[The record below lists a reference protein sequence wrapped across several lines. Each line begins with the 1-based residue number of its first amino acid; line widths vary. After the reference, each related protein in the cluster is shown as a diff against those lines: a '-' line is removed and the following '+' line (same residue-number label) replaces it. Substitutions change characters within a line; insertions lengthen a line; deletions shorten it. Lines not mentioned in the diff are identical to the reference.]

1 MKRIYFLM
9 LMTMLFNIA
18 ADAQR
23 NVPAELERRIA
34 GKTKVVDIMREVNAY
49 YDNGR
54 ANISQNAN
62 DDDDFEGN
70 DYDWW
75 KKWEYWAVR
84 RLMPNGDIANHRA
97 LNNQALAETE
107 ARWGNQLQF
116 ARTSLRANNA
126 FANESN
132 PAAARDNNANR
143 SFGDWT
149 SIGPFDGGTVVNTQ
163 TPATE
168 FADIVG
174 VARMDRIAFHP
185 TNANI
190 MYTGSPSGGV
200 YKTTNAGGSWTAIGD
215 GLPSGVAC
223 IGVAPSNGNV
233 VYVFTGDGDSH
244 YSGTLVFSIN
254 LSPASDGL
262 FKSVDGGDTWTKC
275 TNMYTGLGDIV
286 GHQISISQSNS
297 NYLFVATDKGLYR
310 TIDGGNS
317 WTQVRTGNQWDVEFR
332 PYDDSTVYTS
342 TATGVD
348 RSIAG
353 GRVGTWTASTFNF
366 SPSSNRIDLAVRR
379 NNTSAISTYVYALA
393 GDAFTG
399 SFAGIFLSTDLGVNF
414 TRQSNTPNILGNST
428 TGADG
433 SDQTRYDLGICVKPT
448 DVTTIVTAG
457 LCVWRGVGTSG
468 ATMQFSSTYRER
480 NGTAAQFI
488 HPDVHDVQYNPVNN
502 NLYAATDG
510 GVYRSTDDGATWT
523 NISTGLVA
531 SQIYHMH
538 MKDADGD
545 GDMDGIEAIA
555 GAQDNGIKYRNSS
568 GSWVHYY
575 CCDGYDGIL
584 KGSQGNYIV
593 ANYNNGWNR
602 SSNGGT
608 TLTSLGTTTFFTPF
622 AIDYDNDDT
631 MYAANSSLRR
641 SFDGFVTNTTLGTDV
656 NNFVTTCPSNNA
668 RLYGS
673 SSTRTN
679 LRISEDRGSTWTTIS
694 TNPGWPAG
702 GLIVTDAKPWPTN
715 SVEVYATFG
724 GYSAGNKVFRTLD
737 AGLTWTNYSGSLPNV
752 PVHSVATSPEG
763 VYAGTEIGVFFR
775 ADGAADWTPFY
786 TGMPAAIVTDLWVNE
801 NGFVYAS
808 TFGRGAW
815 IATRWAACE
824 ANISV
829 TGALDG
835 DHFYESNI
843 STTMTAKSQ
852 SGNNTTILAKSNGFV
867 DLKDGFEMKN
877 GTEFKA
883 YIGPCN
889 TGGIPTGLRSNG
901 ATIVEYDDKDQAKN
915 RKQNSVYYHL
925 AADGIEV
932 NMPEDGVLDI
942 IVQNAETQKLTQVLQ
957 QHKLSKGM
965 YKIVI
970 GEGRFSGNVKLNG
983 VAIPQL

>member
-1 MKRIYFLM
+1 MKRIYFLT
-9 LMTMLFNIA
+9 LMTLLFNIA
-18 ADAQR
+18 ANAQR

-54 ANISQNAN
+54 ANISTNAN
-62 DDDDFEGN
+62 DEDHDFEGN
-70 DYDWW
+70 DYDGW
-75 KKWEYWAVR
+75 KKWEYWAMR
-84 RLMPNGDIANHRA
+84 RLMPNGDLANHSA
-97 LNNQALAETE
+97 LNIAALEQTE

-132 PAAARDNNANR
+132 PAASRDNNANR

-149 SIGPFDGGTVVNTQ
+149 SIGPTNAGPIVGSGTNV
-163 TPATE
+163 
-168 FADIVG
+168 DIPG

-185 TNANI
+185 TNASI
-190 MYTGSPSGGV
+190 LYTGSPSGGLW
-200 YKTTNAGGSWTAIGD
+200 KTINGGASWTSIGD

-223 IGVAPSNGNV
+223 LGVAPSNGNV
-233 VYVFTGDGDSH
+233 IYVFTGDGDSH
-244 YSGTLVFSIN
+244 IPGYFVFN
-254 LSPASDGL
+254 FNYSPAHNGL
-262 FKSVDGGDTWTKC
+262 YKSVDGGDTWTKC
-275 TNMYTGLGDIV
+275 TDMYTGVGDIV
-286 GHQISISQSNS
+286 GHHLSISQSNS

-342 TATGVD
+342 TTNTVD

-353 GRVGTWTASTFNF
+353 GRVGTWTASTFNIAPA
-366 SPSSNRIDLAVRR
+366 SPNRIDLAVRR
-379 NNTSAISTYVYALA
+379 NNTSAASTFVYALA
-393 GDAFTG
+393 GNGTTG
-399 SFAGIFLSTDLGVNF
+399 AFAGLYLSTDQGVSF
-414 TRQSNTPNILGNST
+414 TRQSNTPNIFGST
-428 TGADG
+428 TTGGDG
-433 SDQTRYDLGICVKPT
+433 SDQTPYDMGICVKPT
-448 DVTTIVTAG
+448 DVSTVITCG
-457 LCVWRGVGTSG
+457 LCVWRGAGTNG
-468 ATMQFSSTYRER
+468 TTMQFSTTYRESL
-480 NGTAAQFI
+480 GAANQYI
-488 HPDVHDVQYNPVNN
+488 HPDVHDVQYNPVDNA
-502 NLYAATDG
+502 LYAASDG
-510 GVYRSTDDGATWT
+510 GIFKSVDDGATWT
-523 NISTGLVA
+523 TISQGLAA
-531 SQIYHMH
+531 SQLYHMR

-545 GDMDGIEAIA
+545 GDMDGIEVIA
-555 GAQDNGIKYRNSS
+555 GAQDNGMKYRTAA
-568 GSWVHYY
+568 GAWQHMI
-575 CCDGYDGIL
+575 CCDGYDGVL
-584 KGSQGNYIV
+584 KGSAGNYAV
-593 ANYNNGWNR
+593 VDFNDAVYR
-602 SSNGGT
+602 TSNGGVNMNFI
-608 TLTSLGTTTFFTPF
+608 LSTSNYFSPM

-631 MYAANSSLRR
+631 MYLASSTSLRR
-641 SFDGFVTNTTLGTDV
+641 SFDGFVTNTSIAVDV
-656 NNFVTTCPSNNA
+656 SNFISACPSNNA

-673 SSTRTN
+673 SSARTN
-679 LRISEDRGSTWTTIS
+679 LRISDDRGSTWTTIS
-694 TNPGWPAG
+694 TNAGWPAG
-702 GLIVTDAKPWPTN
+702 GLTVTDAKPWYN
-715 SVEVYATFG
+715 FSGEVYVTFG
-724 GYSAGNKVFRTLD
+724 GYSAGNKVFRTGD

-763 VYAGTEIGVFFR
+763 VYVGTEIGVFFR
-775 ADGAADWTPFY
+775 ADGAPDWTPFY
-786 TGMPAAIVTDLWVNE
+786 TGMPVAIVTDLWVNE
-801 NGFVYAS
+801 NGLVYAS
-808 TFGRGAW
+808 TFGHGVW

-829 TGALDG
+829 SGILDS
-835 DHFYESNI
+835 DRFYESSA
-843 STTMTAKSQ
+843 STTLTATSQ

-889 TGGIPTGLRSNG
+889 TGGIPTGLRSSS
-901 ATIVEYDDKDQAKN
+901 ATIVEYDVKDQAQY
-915 RKQNSVYYHL
+915 RKQNTVYYHL
-925 AADGIEV
+925 ASDGIEV